1 MWILD
6 FLVRLPEPV
15 AYLLLVAIGIGVG
28 QALIWAVDRA
38 IPRWRRERVNELL
51 GMLLAVVAV
60 VYAVPLGLVAVEAW
74 GDFTEAR
81 SAVTQEATQIARLAD
96 AARSLPEPM
105 PGQSRRL
112 KAYAQTVIEHEWRQ
126 MTAKATRAP
135 PSRSS
140 SGSGCCFKRLAS
152 YHRGRCGAGQGRP
165 PAAGDAPARP
175 DLEHRRGSDPAGLV
189 AGAGRRLRD
198 HAALRPVR
206 AGRDGPAPADLWAGG
221 DLDHDRGA
229 ADRRHRSPVPPRHAG
244 RAGERSSACWRG
256 SERATRPR
264 HDSWRRRRARSAWV
278 RQLPAG

>member
-105 PGQSRRL
+105 PGQVTAAL

-126 MTAKATRAP
+126 MTAQGYPRAAEPELERIRLLLQAAGELPSADVERVKTDLQQLATL
-135 PSRSS
+135 
-140 SGSGCCFKRLAS
+140 RLARILS
-152 YHRGRCGAGQGRP
+152 IGEGLIP
-165 PAAGDAPARP
+165 PVWSLVLVGGFVTMLLCALFAPAEMG
-175 DLEHRRGSDPAGLV
+175 LHRLICGLV
-189 AGAGRRLRD
+189 ATSIMTVVLLIVATDRPFHRVTRVGPEAIERVLEGALSE
-198 HAALRPVR
+198 P
-206 AGRDGPAPADLWAGG
+206 
-221 DLDHDRGA
+221 
-229 ADRRHRSPVPPRHAG
+229 SP
-244 RAGERSSACWRG
+244 SA
-256 SERATRPR
+256 TTP
-264 HDSWRRRRARSAWV
+264 
-278 RQLPAG
+278 